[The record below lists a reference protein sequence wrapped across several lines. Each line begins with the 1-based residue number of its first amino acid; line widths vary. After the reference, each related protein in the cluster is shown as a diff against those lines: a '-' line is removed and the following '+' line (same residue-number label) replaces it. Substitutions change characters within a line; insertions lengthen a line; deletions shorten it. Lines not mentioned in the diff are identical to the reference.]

1 MDLQLAATRAFVSG
15 STQGIGYAI
24 ARALLREGA
33 EVVINGRDAAR
44 VEESV
49 QSLRGEL

>member
-1 MDLQLAATRAFVSG
+1 MDLQLKGKKAFVSG

-33 EVVINGRDAAR
+33 VVVINGRNDDS
-44 VEESV
+44 VELAV
-49 QSLRGEL
+49 QN